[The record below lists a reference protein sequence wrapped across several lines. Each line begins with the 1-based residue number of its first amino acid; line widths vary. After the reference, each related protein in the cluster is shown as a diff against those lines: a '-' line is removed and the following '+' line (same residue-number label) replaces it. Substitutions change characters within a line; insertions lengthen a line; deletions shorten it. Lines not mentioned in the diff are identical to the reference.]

1 MTAQGLDTLSVPS
14 AQHALAVLE
23 ALIQEHGVDTI
34 VVGIPKNMDGTEGKQ
49 AARVRKWAARLEQR
63 TGCRVVPWDERLTTV
78 AAHQTMHA
86 LGARVS
92 QATKHDVDRIAATI
106 LLSEYLDC
114 AAHRGPQH
122 AP

>member
-1 MTAQGLDTLSVPS
+1 MSVSS
-14 AQHALAVLE
+14 AKHALGVLE
-23 ALIQEHGVDTI
+23 ALIQEQGVDTI
-34 VVGIPKNMDGTEGKQ
+34 VVGIPKNMDGTEGEQ

-86 LGARVS
+86 LGVRVS

-106 LLSEYLDC
+106 LLAEYLDR
-114 AAHRGPQH
+114 AADRGPQH